1 MTRKRVAVVGV
12 AAAAAVAAAVVVAV
26 SHSGPSKKHTDVAHY
41 IEDVDTVQQQMKP
54 LLIKTSRA
62 FRAFSNGS
70 AIRVEDLSNARTT
83 LHMLQARLRGLE
95 APAPAARLHTL
106 ILRLT
111 DAEERIAAEVESLA
125 LFAPRYSRLI
135 RRTQTASVQLSK
147 ALAAVR
153 PPAAHRIR
161 GTKKQVAAARAA
173 FQRAASDAA
182 AQQADAVTAY
192 VAALVSASR
201 ALQRMH
207 PPPLMRPSYRTQLHT
222 FSASI
227 ASGTKLATELR
238 KQDRSRLPEVSRRF
252 TIASRLAGAVTAQ
265 QAQRAAIQA
274 YNARVRNIGSLQGQ
288 IRQELFR
295 LQTTAG

>member
-135 RRTQTASVQLSK
+135 RTASVQLSK